1 MLLCVAFNVGM
12 RDVSACLR
20 LCGKRNLGRWWC
32 DFSLVLFYY
41 AVGDHSLEE
50 FRLASESVSVG
61 AVLGILR

>member
-1 MLLCVAFNVGM
+1 MA
-12 RDVSACLR
+12 LR
-20 LCGKRNLGRWWC
+20 ERVFKRWRC